1 MPAIL
6 THFAFA
12 KDNYIFEERYHPLI
26 AIGAMGPD
34 TYFFYG
40 YSLYKRPFKKEIRAF
55 GTYLHHINVAKFY
68 EALLDYALRQK
79 EDEQKIY
86 YAFIYGL
93 LLHYILD
100 RKVHPYV
107 FYKTGFTIKEEE
119 KFAYMYGHVY
129 FESMMDSLVSKA
141 KKIKMQNA
149 KVIKNKKE
157 DILKISKMLYEV
169 SALIFKFSYLTPL
182 SFYHAYLD
190 MRFLEKLF
198 TSRLG
203 IKRFCYRLFCY
214 KSQLYPQTN
223 MNKVKYNDILDV
235 LNDKKALWLD
245 PSSGAPHHE
254 SFFELY
260 EEASK
265 EAKEIQAFIYDY
277 ISKKKTNRF
286 LFKFISDIN
295 HDGEVIG
302 ALKRYMDYVY
312 DKLPHRLIPFIVN
325 N

>member
-12 KDNYIFEERYHPLI
+12 KDNFIFEERYHPLI

-40 YSLYKRPFKKEIRAF
+40 YSLKKREYKKEIRGF

-68 EALLDYALRQK
+68 DALLDYAARQNK
-79 EDEQKIY
+79 EEQKIY
-86 YAFIYGL
+86 FAYIYGL

-100 RKVHPYV
+100 RNVHPYV

-141 KKIKMQNA
+141 KKIKMKNA
-149 KVIKNKKE
+149 KVIKNDRE
-157 DILKISKMLYEV
+157 DVLKISKMLYEV
-169 SALIFKFSYLTPL
+169 SAIIFKFSFLSPL
-182 SFYHAYLD
+182 SFYQAYLD

-198 TSRLG
+198 TSRFG
-203 IKRFCYRLFCY
+203 IKRTIYRLFFH

-235 LNDKKALWLD
+235 LNEKKALWLD
-245 PSSGAPHHE
+245 PSSGASHHE
-254 SFFELY
+254 SFAELY
-260 EEASK
+260 ALSLN
-265 EAKEIQAFIYDY
+265 EAKEVKDFILEFL
-277 ISKKKTNRF
+277 SSQKNNRF
-286 LFKFISDIN
+286 LTKFMSEIN
-295 HDGEVIG
+295 HDGEVVG
-302 ALKRYMDYVY
+302 ASKRYMDYVY
-312 DKLPHRLIPFIVN
+312 DKLPKRIIPFIVN